1 METSELPN
9 TWQLISAQSNTLGG
23 EEDFLIGTSC
33 ATNDD
38 CWTSTFCC
46 SQGNCVPGSNCYK
59 GQKQPNDFCDYGFEC
74 LSRCCSDSGCSDIIK
89 CVETCK
95 KNSDCANFACCSF
108 GYCSATLELCSNGLK
123 DQFDQCEADT
133 ECLSGNCVNNRCS
146 LSNAIDSGS
155 SQLALAVVFALIMIM
170 ITCACC
176 LTKRRFFKSKSSDGY
191 SRQELSKE
199 RKKRKRKIETKERDS
214 SPEHKSSSPAFKI
227 ELFDASKQNFRARR
241 ADSQKHA

>member
-1 METSELPN
+1 
-9 TWQLISAQSNTLGG
+9 
-23 EEDFLIGTSC
+23 
-33 ATNDD
+33 
-38 CWTSTFCC
+38 
-46 SQGNCVPGSNCYK
+46 
-59 GQKQPNDFCDYGFEC
+59 
-74 LSRCCSDSGCSDIIK
+74 
-89 CVETCK
+89 
-95 KNSDCANFACCSF
+95 
-108 GYCSATLELCSNGLK
+108 
-123 DQFDQCEADT
+123 
-133 ECLSGNCVNNRCS
+133 LSGNCVNNRCS
-146 LSNAIDSGS
+146 VSNAIDSGS
-155 SQLALAVVFALIMIM
+155 SQLALAVVFALIVIM